1 MIINVCETIKFQA
14 AASTGSSA
22 AMGLWEQTFAMGNQV
37 RELKSNKASK
47 DEITAAVEKLKSL
60 KAQYEA
66 ESGQKYDAN
75 KKPTGGA
82 SSPSPAKSGNQELFE
97 QVTAQGNLV
106 RELKGKKAGK
116 PEIDAAVAKLL
127 QLKKEYQSVT
137 GEEYKAQ
144 SSQPRAQK
152 PAKKAAEKKSKVEV
166 KKGETRLGMEAKKD
180 SDLAGWFQQIIT
192 KADLIEY
199 YDVSG
204 CYVLLP
210 ASYQIWDHIKDF
222 FDSEIKKLG
231 VENCYFPMFV
241 SQAALEKEK
250 EHIADFAPE
259 VRVIDIRLKK
269 LTDRFFFRNF
279 KICINDL

>member
-1 MIINVCETIKFQA
+1 MIIDVFVKKFQA

-37 RELKSNKASK
+37 RELKSKKASK
-47 DEITAAVEKLKSL
+47 DEITAAVEKLKAL

-75 KKPTGGA
+75 KKPAGGA
-82 SSPSPAKSGNQELFE
+82 RTPAPAKSGNQELFD

-116 PEIDAAVAKLL
+116 PEIDAAVTKLL

-144 SSQPRAQK
+144 SGQPRAQK
-152 PAKKAAEKKSKVEV
+152 PAKKATEKKPKVEV

-259 VRVIDIRLKK
+259 VRVIYICLKHCR
-269 LTDRFFFRNF
+269 TVF
-279 KICINDL
+279 